1 MAIQIQLRQGTTTEH
16 SKFTGAV
23 GEVTVDTTKK
33 TLVLHDGVTAGGK
46 PLPTLENG
54 KVPLDQLPDSTTST
68 KGIVQL
74 ATQTEVDS
82 GTDAVRAVTPATLK
96 STLKSTFPIQAKTAL
111 NASGDAPMY
120 ACRAWVNF
128 DGTTGA
134 IRASGNVS
142 SVTSE
147 GRGTYLIT
155 FTQGMS
161 DANYVVNSVGSA
173 RGDGTALAPVDGS
186 FTTSSFRV
194 RANYGGDNTPGAY
207 NPQIC
212 CVTVF
217 R

>member
-1 MAIQIQLRQGTTTEH
+1 MAKQIQLRRGTTAQNNT
-16 SKFTGAV
+16 FVGAE
-23 GEVTVDTTKK
+23 GELSYDTQKK
-33 TLVLHDGVTAGGK
+33 ELRVHDGSTVGGK
-46 PLPTLENG
+46 VVDNTTRDVTSQVSNATETLAG
-54 KVPLDQLPDSTTST
+54 KAKIATTSIAQA
-68 KGIVQL
+68 GVN
-74 ATQTEVDS
+74 D
-82 GTDAVRAVTPATLK
+82 TDFLT
-96 STLKSTFPIQAKTAL
+96 AKKLRDAL
-111 NASGDAPMY
+111 NATGSASAY

-128 DGTTGA
+128 NGTTGA

-147 GRGTYLIT
+147 GNGTYLIT

-173 RGDGTALAPVDGS
+173 RGDSTALAPVDGS

-194 RANYGGDNTPGAY
+194 RANYGGDNTAGPY
-207 NPQIC
+207 SPSIC